1 MCVCICVCVYIRVC
15 FFNVRVCMCVH
26 LYVRAFVCACVHM
39 SVCVFSADLQAL
51 GGLVDPR
58 GAVGWGQGIV
68 CEQRLIR
75 T

>member
-1 MCVCICVCVYIRVC
+1 MGVHFLYVCVFVC
-15 FFNVRVCMCVH
+15 AFYVCVH
-26 LYVRAFVCACVHM
+26 VRAFECACVHM